1 MLESATEAQIR
12 ASGVEQRVMIARWA
26 ADQVIKQ
33 RAVDKQRDMFS
44 PTRAQQS
51 IERLSRLAFLA
62 AEV

>member
-12 ASGVEQRVMIARWA
+12 ASGVEQRVRIARWA

-33 RAVDKQRDMFS
+33 RAADQQRDMFS
-44 PTRAQQS
+44 PTHAQQS
-51 IERLSRLAFLA
+51 IERLSRLAFIA